1 MSVARHSIMIGVL
14 LVLPA
19 VSWAASARGLI
30 RQGNDHYAQGKY
42 DAAAAAYEKALALD
56 GNLAQARYNRACA
69 AYQQGQYDQAIE
81 DYRALAAQS
90 EDPDLALRAKYNLGN
105 SYFQRGQK
113 LAQQQP
119 QAALE
124 DLEQAVEAWRQ
135 VQQMAPKHPHV
146 DRNIEV
152 GRLWI
157 RDLKQQIE
165 RQEQQPSQQDP
176 SEPSTSDPN
185 SMQQPQNTSQADP
198 NSLGQ
203 DQPQQQPS
211 QQDSTQ
217 EDEPQPQDTQQPQSA
232 DASEDEQQAEPTE
245 QPDPSSGEPQDEQL
259 EAVEAKVND
268 ILEQERQARKMRIL
282 LRQRHQSVEKDW

>member
-1 MSVARHSIMIGVL
+1 VSVVRHRVVIGVL

-19 VSWAASARGLI
+19 ASWAASAPGLI

-42 DAAAAAYEKALALD
+42 DQAAVAYEKALALD
-56 GNLAQARYNRACA
+56 GELAEARYNRACA
-69 AYQQGQYDQAIE
+69 AYQQEQFDQAIE
-81 DYRALAAQS
+81 DYKAIAAQS
-90 EDPDLALRAKYNLGN
+90 ENPDLALRAKYNLGN
-105 SYFQRGQK
+105 SYFQRGRQR
-113 LAQQQP
+113 AQEQP

-124 DLEQAVEAWRQ
+124 DLERAVEAWRQ

-146 DRNIEV
+146 NRNIEV

-165 RQEQQPSQQDP
+165 QQPQQDP
-176 SEPSTSDPN
+176 SQPSSSDPN
-185 SMQQPQNTSQADP
+185 SMQPPQDTPQTDP

-211 QQDSTQ
+211 QQDSAQ
-217 EDEPQPQDTQQPQSA
+217 EDEPQPQDAQQPQSA
-232 DASEDEQQAEPTE
+232 EGSEDEQQAEPTE
-245 QPDPSSGEPQDEQL
+245 QPDLSSGEPQDEQL
-259 EAVEAKVND
+259 EGVEAKVNE

>member
-105 SYFQRGQK
+105 SHFQRGQE

-124 DLEQAVEAWRQ
+124 DLEQAVDAWRQ

-165 RQEQQPSQQDP
+165 QQPQQDP

-211 QQDSTQ
+211 RQDSTQ
-217 EDEPQPQDTQQPQSA
+217 DDEPQPQDTQQPQSA

-245 QPDPSSGEPQDEQL
+245 QPDLSSGEPQDEQL

>member
-1 MSVARHSIMIGVL
+1 MIGVL

-19 VSWAASARGLI
+19 ASWAASARGLI

-105 SYFQRGQK
+105 SHFQRGQK

-165 RQEQQPSQQDP
+165 RQEQQPQEDP

-211 QQDSTQ
+211 RQDSTQ

-245 QPDPSSGEPQDEQL
+245 QPDLSSGEPQDEQL

>member
-1 MSVARHSIMIGVL
+1 MIGVL

-19 VSWAASARGLI
+19 ASWAASARGLI

-165 RQEQQPSQQDP
+165 RQEQQPQEDP

-211 QQDSTQ
+211 RQDSTQ
-217 EDEPQPQDTQQPQSA
+217 DDEPQPQDTQQPQSA

-245 QPDPSSGEPQDEQL
+245 QPDLSSGEPQDEQL

>member
-1 MSVARHSIMIGVL
+1 MSVARHSVIIGML

-19 VSWAASARGLI
+19 VSWAASAPGLI
-30 RQGNDHYAQGKY
+30 RRGNDHYAQGKY
-42 DAAAAAYEKALALD
+42 DQAAAAYEQALARD
-56 GNLAQARYNRACA
+56 GELAEARYNRACA
-69 AYQQGQYDQAIE
+69 SYQQEQFDQAIE
-81 DYRALAAQS
+81 DFRALAAQS
-90 EDPDLALRAKYNLGN
+90 ENPDLALRAKYNLGN
-105 SYFQRGQK
+105 SHFQRGRE
-113 LAQQQP
+113 LAQEQP

-135 VQQMAPKHPHV
+135 VQQMAPQHPHV

-157 RDLKQQIE
+157 RNLKQQIE
-165 RQEQQPSQQDP
+165 QQPQQDQ
-176 SEPSTSDPN
+176 SQPSTSDPN
-185 SMQQPQNTSQADP
+185 SMQEPQDTPQADP
-198 NSLGQ
+198 NSLAQ

-211 QQDSTQ
+211 RQDSTQ
-217 EDEPQPQDTQQPQSA
+217 EDETQPQDTQQPQSA

-245 QPDPSSGEPQDEQL
+245 QPDLSSGEPQDEQL

>member
-1 MSVARHSIMIGVL
+1 MSVVRHSVIIGVL

-19 VSWAASARGLI
+19 VSWAASAPGLI
-30 RQGNDHYAQGKY
+30 RRGNDHYAQGKY
-42 DAAAAAYEKALALD
+42 DQAAAAYEQALARD
-56 GNLAQARYNRACA
+56 GELAEARYNRACA
-69 AYQQGQYDQAIE
+69 AYQQEQFDQAIE

-90 EDPDLALRAKYNLGN
+90 ENPDLALRAKYNLGN
-105 SYFQRGQK
+105 SYFQRGRE

-124 DLEQAVEAWRQ
+124 DLERAVEAWRQ
-135 VQQMAPKHPHV
+135 VQQMAPQHPHV

-157 RDLKQQIE
+157 RNLKQQIE
-165 RQEQQPSQQDP
+165 QQPQPDQSQP
-176 SEPSTSDPN
+176 SASDPN
-185 SMQQPQNTSQADP
+185 SMQPPQDTPQADP
-198 NSLGQ
+198 NSLAQ

-211 QQDSTQ
+211 RQDSAQ
-217 EDEPQPQDTQQPQSA
+217 EDEPQPQDVQQPQSA
-232 DASEDEQQAEPTE
+232 EGSEDEPQTEPAEE
-245 QPDPSSGEPQDEQL
+245 PDLSQTDPPRDEPV
-259 EAVEAKVND
+259 EAVEGKVNE